1 LGNLCAVEADIKLTL
16 EQYDEATSQCSSLVH
31 RAATGDLRVPSFDQV
46 IEAVK
51 EVYEKILP
59 NKGGQNAQSVI
70 FNLFWYTGESMNLLS
85 YFPAHV
91 TFGAELKS
99 WHICIGHTMLSLALC
114 VRRLPLTLA
123 SNPKVHQAAR
133 PSRP

>member
-1 LGNLCAVEADIKLTL
+1 LHPHTSKASDPRLAHLHETLGKLCAVEADIKLTL

-59 NKGGQNAQSVI
+59 NKGGQNAQSVV
-70 FNLFWYTGESMNLLS
+70 FNLFGYTGESMNLLT
-85 YFPAHV
+85 YFQH
-91 TFGAELKS
+91 TLLLEL
-99 WHICIGHTMLSLALC
+99 
-114 VRRLPLTLA
+114 
-123 SNPKVHQAAR
+123 N
-133 PSRP
+133 